1 MAVLYGLIANLA
13 INEQIDQQIVN
24 KNIVYLIL
32 QSLEIELIILFL
44 YLLILGFSAITFISM
59 LLIEYPF

>member
-24 KNIVYLIL
+24 KNIDEV
-32 QSLEIELIILFL
+32 QMEE
-44 YLLILGFSAITFISM
+44 
-59 LLIEYPF
+59 